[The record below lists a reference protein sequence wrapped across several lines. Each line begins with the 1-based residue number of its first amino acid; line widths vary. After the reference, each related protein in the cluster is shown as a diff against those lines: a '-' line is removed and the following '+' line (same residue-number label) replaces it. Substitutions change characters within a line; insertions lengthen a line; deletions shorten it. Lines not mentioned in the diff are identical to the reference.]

1 MIVMADH
8 RYVDQHL
15 YRHPVSLVIKIM
27 SSSIFIIY
35 SSYIHLFIYL
45 FIAYSPYIHHLSTT
59 YLPYIHPSI
68 QLLAR
73 RRAEFSGAASE
84 LVTDI
89 KGPSEVIML
98 F

>member
-1 MIVMADH
+1 MADH

-27 SSSIFIIY
+27 SSSIQ
-35 SSYIHLFIYL
+35 HLFTTFLPSIHHLFTIYL
-45 FIAYSPYIHHLSTT
+45 SSIHHLSTT
-59 YLPYIHPSI
+59 YSPYIHPSI
-68 QLLAR
+68 QLLTR
-73 RRAEFSGAASE
+73 RIAEFSGAASE

-89 KGPSEVIML
+89 ILVSEVIML

>member
-1 MIVMADH
+1 MVMMMRMIVMADH

-15 YRHPVSLVIKIM
+15 YRHPVSIYHT
-27 SSSIFIIY
+27 FIYFHHLFTIY
-35 SSYIHLFIYL
+35 SS
-45 FIAYSPYIHHLSTT
+45 YIHHLSTT
-59 YLPYIHPSI
+59 YSPYIYPSI

-89 KGPSEVIML
+89 KRFSEVIML